1 MNIAGLYTSG
11 TLPLFMAALLKFRLT
26 ELVLVAL
33 PGSIIGAV
41 IYWLIGRWYVSLV
54 LSYAAAIVVMHYASQ
69 HLQFS
74 PGLIALLRYSLG
86 LVLPPVAVAVS
97 TGYFV
102 AKKFRMHA
110 RKIEAR

>member
-1 MNIAGLYTSG
+1 M
-11 TLPLFMAALLKFRLT
+11 
-26 ELVLVAL
+26 AL

-54 LSYAAAIVVMHYASQ
+54 LSYAAAIVVMHYAAQ